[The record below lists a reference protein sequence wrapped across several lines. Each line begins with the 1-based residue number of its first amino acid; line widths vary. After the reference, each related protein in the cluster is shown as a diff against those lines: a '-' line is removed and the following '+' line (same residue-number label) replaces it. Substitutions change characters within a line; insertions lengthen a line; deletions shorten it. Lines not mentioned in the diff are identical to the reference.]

1 MISNNIIKR
10 GSYGLLFMILMWF
23 CTSFSNISFHILYI
37 VIFVICIKEM
47 FHITKDKNR
56 ILGSIYVLIP
66 MIIIHLFDYNNGY
79 NNSLLLFIYILTWTF
94 DTFAYIIGIKIG
106 KHKIFPS
113 ISPNKSWEGFFGGW
127 SFTIIAC
134 FVTIEF
140 TELTTIL
147 KNINLYLIAIIIPFT
162 ATLGDFIESYF
173 KRQAGVKDSGT
184 FIPGHGGML
193 DTIDALMITIPVIYI
208 YIKLI

>member
-1 MISNNIIKR
+1 MISNNTIKR
-10 GSYGLLFMILMWF
+10 GSYGLLFIILMWF
-23 CTSFSNISFHILYI
+23 GTSFSNISFHILYI
-37 VIFVICIKEM
+37 IIFVICIKEM
-47 FHITKDKNR
+47 FHLTKNKNR

-127 SFTIIAC
+127 SLTIIAC
-134 FVTIEF
+134 ILTIEF
-140 TELTTIL
+140 TELTTTL
-147 KNINLYLIAIIIPFT
+147 EDINPYLIAIILPFT

-193 DTIDALMITIPVIYI
+193 DRVDALMITIPVLYI
-208 YIKLI
+208 YIKLV

>member
-193 DTIDALMITIPVIYI
+193 DRIDALMITIPVIYI

>member
-23 CTSFSNISFHILYI
+23 CTCFSNISFHILYI
-37 VIFVICIKEM
+37 VIFVICIQEM
-47 FHITKDKNR
+47 FHLTKDKNR

-106 KHKIFPS
+106 KHKIFPF

-127 SFTIIAC
+127 SLTIIAC
-134 FVTIEF
+134 IVTIEF

-147 KNINLYLIAIIIPFT
+147 EDINLYLIAIILPFT

-193 DTIDALMITIPVIYI
+193 DRVDALMITIPVIYI